1 MDDDETIREVLSR
14 MLGVAGYNVELT
26 ADGADAIERFRE
38 AKEAGN
44 PFDVVILDLT
54 IPGGMGGKETI
65 GKLWEIDP
73 GVKAVVS
80 SGYAADPTFSEYEKY
95 GFSAVM
101 TKPYSI
107 GKLEETL
114 RSILIKKK

>member
-1 MDDDETIREVLSR
+1 M
-14 MLGVAGYNVELT
+14 
-26 ADGADAIERFRE
+26 
-38 AKEAGN
+38 
-44 PFDVVILDLT
+44 
-54 IPGGMGGKETI
+54 
-65 GKLWEIDP
+65 
-73 GVKAVVS
+73 KAVVS